1 MYGLMANGLE
11 EIILEEETRRSK
23 EEICEWICVVGTS
36 NVMIFVLYF
45 ITTTEQ

>member
-23 EEICEWICVVGTS
+23 EEICEWICVSGHIKCDDFCIV
-36 NVMIFVLYF
+36 FHYHH
-45 ITTTEQ
+45 